1 MADSLGP
8 LNLVLHPVARKR
20 HTYDRARFSHFDG
33 KDEELLELVKEAF
46 QSGQARPGKFP
57 GTFIVQPPP
66 PETVRFYAP
75 GEGHVSGPVKP
86 QANHVS
92 VVVWTAPALL
102 ADGDKLATKCTHA
115 IVSIR
120 AAV

>member
-1 MADSLGP
+1 MADGLGSLK
-8 LNLVLHPVARKR
+8 LVVHPVVRKR
-20 HTYDRARFSHFDG
+20 HTYERARFSHFDG
-33 KDEELLELVKEAF
+33 RDEELLELVKEAF

-57 GTFIVQPPP
+57 GTFIVQPPQ
-66 PETVRFYAP
+66 VARFYAP